1 MIKSLYTKYR
11 PQTFNEVI
19 GQAIPKKILI
29 NSILKENINHAYV
42 FFGIQGTG
50 KTSIARIFAKRIN
63 CESPFNEN
71 PCNRCV
77 SCETITSSSSIDVI
91 EIDAASNNGIDEI
104 RSIKEK
110 INYSMTNSKYKIY
123 IIDEVHMLSKAA
135 FNALLKILEEPPKN
149 IIFILATTEIN
160 KIPETILSR
169 TILINFEVISE
180 KNILNGIETI
190 LKSENIIYDS
200 RALDY
205 LVNTSCGSMRDA
217 ISLLESVLLYSSEI
231 TETSIVESL
240 GLIKY
245 KEIYHLLTSDI
256 KKLEEKIS
264 NSEIDSKKLIYI
276 LIEVLKNLIK
286 EGEDEYRTL
295 LYDVLNIAINIKD
308 PHLIKISITS
318 LLSLFINN
326 SNNNVSH
333 GTIENKKGD
342 TPSIPSD
349 KIENLEKSD
358 YLKQDDNEIGISNKK
373 ETVLT
378 NLNKEKPT
386 EELIDLKPQKS
397 VYKVI
402 TDFVTSKHYISILF
416 NNDEIFLNKVKRRW
430 TYIYSYFNN
439 IEYKEYVNILLDTKV
454 LATDKRTII
463 VGFNLEKNWKNFK
476 KISLSTSFL
485 SFIKEITDSELYVLP
500 IMANEW
506 GNLLELHNK
515 LIIKERVIN
524 EPLSIP
530 KEATEEDNKEINEM
544 KNLFGEKFSNE

>member
-358 YLKQDDNEIGISNKK
+358 YLKQDDTEIGISNKK

-476 KISLSTSFL
+476 KISLSASFL